1 MKKAKDAIKR
11 QLKEQWE
18 QACNGFLCELLRIWE
33 LDGHYGYWIGDE
45 TGGVYDYGD
54 GMLTINMDD
63 IIYLRAER
71 RSPES
76 STRSGS
82 STSADASEF
91 GFATPNL
98 RSFVRGCPRTPAE
111 TFQHLR
117 EIKAMLNDA
126 IQDEKERMENGKQN
140 NPY

>member
-1 MKKAKDAIKR
+1 MKKTRDAVKR

-18 QACNGFLCELLRIWE
+18 KACNGYITELLRMWE
-33 LDGHYGYWIGDE
+33 FDGYYGSWIAE
-45 TGGVYDYGD
+45 EVGGVFDYGD

-63 IIYLRAER
+63 IIYCVLNDITQEQYD
-71 RSPES
+71 EWQQYII
-76 STRSGS
+76 
-82 STSADASEF
+82 DASEF

-117 EIKAMLNDA
+117 ELKATLNDA
-126 IQDEKERMENGKQN
+126 IRDEKQRMKNDKPN